1 MTLPS
6 GHLKSKL
13 IKKFTALGPYIRE
26 EQCHDNRFFSIA
38 WQFASML
45 SPHRRRREFWGWWME
60 MEAQESRFTYSYQ
73 FGLFNKE
80 GSWQAVDIDDPEVS
94 DRLEKR
100 CASFTSAPAALL
112 TTFNLKLEPADD
124 FSEPVRL
131 RA

>member
-1 MTLPS
+1 MTTVS
-6 GHLKSKL
+6 
-13 IKKFTALGPYIRE
+13 
-26 EQCHDNRFFSIA
+26 FSIA
-38 WQFASML
+38 WQFASTL
-45 SPHRRRREFWGWWME
+45 SPHREKREFWGWWME

-80 GSWQAVDIDDPEVS
+80 GTWQAVDIDDPEVS
-94 DRLEKR
+94 DSMEKTLR
-100 CASFTSAPAALL
+100 EFHDRAAALL

>member
-1 MTLPS
+1 
-6 GHLKSKL
+6 
-13 IKKFTALGPYIRE
+13 
-26 EQCHDNRFFSIA
+26 
-38 WQFASML
+38 
-45 SPHRRRREFWGWWME
+45 ME

-94 DRLEKR
+94 DRLEKTLR
-100 CASFTSAPAALL
+100 EFHERAAALL

-131 RA
+131 RSLPAIACWIIGMGVSKCSRISALACSASRARIASTRV